1 MASKVFG
8 LVGLLTISS
17 VFFKL
22 FKHAAV
28 YLRPSKLDRYHH
40 LSQHGELP
48 WALVTGASDGIGRA
62 FSYELAAN
70 GFNVVL
76 HGRNHAKLFRVMDD
90 LSKKYPQ
97 REFKILIADASAV
110 ACTHCLGTERADEVG
125 VAPLEFA
132 AIRRDLDDINLTV
145 LVNNAGGGPWNPV
158 CLPIWESPESKIT
171 ANVSLNALFPLH
183 LTRALLP
190 NLMRN
195 SPSLVINISTMVD
208 QGFPLIASYS
218 ASKQFLMAITS
229 ALRLELQ
236 MEGMGDAVEVLGVK
250 VGRVTGAR
258 NCTEPVSLFLP
269 DAETMAK
276 AALARAGN
284 GNRIVVGYWGH
295 ALQQLGGELLSLL
308 PASISDGVY
317 MDVMRQERVYLDGD
331 PKQGKQS

>member
-1 MASKVFG
+1 MASKIISFIG
-8 LVGLLTISS
+8 LFTISS
-17 VFFKL
+17 VFVKL
-22 FKHAAV
+22 FNRIHV
-28 YLRPSKLDRYHH
+28 YLRPSRLDRYHH
-40 LSQHGELP
+40 LSLHGEPP

-62 FSYELAAN
+62 FTYELAAN

-76 HGRNHAKLFRVMDD
+76 HGRNHTKLSQVMSH
-90 LSKKYPQ
+90 LSEQYPQ
-97 REFKILIADASAV
+97 RAFKILIADASTVPCAP
-110 ACTHCLGTERADEVG
+110 CLSAHRSNDEG
-125 VAPLEFA
+125 VALLDFA
-132 AIRRDLDDINLTV
+132 AIQKELDHINLTL

-158 CLPIWESPESKIT
+158 CLPVWESPEPKIT
-171 ANVSLNALFPLH
+171 ANISLNALFPLH

-195 SPSLVINISTMVD
+195 SPSLVVNISTMVD

-236 MEGMGDAVEVLGVK
+236 MEGIDDVEVLGVK

-258 NCTEPVSLFLP
+258 NCTEPVSLFVP
-269 DAETMAK
+269 NAETMAK

-295 ALQQLGGELLSLL
+295 ALQQFGGDLLGLL
-308 PASISDGVY
+308 PTWLSDRVY
-317 MDVMRQERVYLDGD
+317 MDVMRQEREYLDGNSK
-331 PKQGKQS
+331 PVKQS